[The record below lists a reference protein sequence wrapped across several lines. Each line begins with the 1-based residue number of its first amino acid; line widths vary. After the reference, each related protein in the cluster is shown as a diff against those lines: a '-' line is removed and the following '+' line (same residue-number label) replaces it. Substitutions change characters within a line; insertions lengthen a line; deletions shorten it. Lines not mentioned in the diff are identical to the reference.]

1 MLGLKK
7 ILIFFV
13 ILLDLH
19 YLCIMN
25 EKNLYINIL
34 ESMCNTL
41 IFNVLPPPI
50 RHNRYRLT
58 FYSQFLS
65 AATTTDP
72 LLLLAPAFSGRAFH
86 ALNSSSSLC

>member
-41 IFNVLPPPI
+41 IFNVLPPP
-50 RHNRYRLT
+50 YKT
-58 FYSQFLS
+58 
-65 AATTTDP
+65 
-72 LLLLAPAFSGRAFH
+72 
-86 ALNSSSSLC
+86 